1 MSDSLGS
8 GSGAGD
14 SDGEREPKRQKVRE
28 ATPEPS
34 SSTAPGPSTSTARQ
48 SAATRRAASP
58 QPGPSGEQQEPDSQ
72 NPEPEELAKALQNG
86 KSAKGKSKKRKKTP
100 KVVPPKLGSKR
111 ARRLRKLM
119 RQRKR
124 EMERKHRDRLVRFW
138 DGVISYYRNLPPQP
152 QPGPQANLPLLGA
165 QDQPGKEFSCINSFV
180 NWKQLSLLC
189 VMLSS
194 TLLVIITKYDFMLVV
209 TAQLYVAYSIG
220 ATAEDESAV
229 KIYIYFHSGN
239 DNIFFLPCDCF
250 ISLALEAKYDFPILD
265 AAQIAAE
272 QVVANAAAEAEQAP
286 QVPDV
291 QIVEP
296 DAGEQG
302 EPQAAG
308 GDAGD
313 AGQAAAQPQM

>member
-165 QDQPGKEFSCINSFV
+165 QDQP
-180 NWKQLSLLC
+180 
-189 VMLSS
+189 
-194 TLLVIITKYDFMLVV
+194 V

-272 QVVANAAAEAEQAP
+272 QVVANAAAEAEQAAP